1 MACRWSSASTG
12 RLKAPDH
19 CRFTSQTTMTQP
31 QVLQQPRQPIAAY
44 AMAALCGDVY
54 DLASRLQQA
63 RWDAVN
69 IPSADV
75 RAWADQLATAA
86 RQMEE
91 LARFREG
98 LGE

>member
-1 MACRWSSASTG
+1 
-12 RLKAPDH
+12 
-19 CRFTSQTTMTQP
+19 
-31 QVLQQPRQPIAAY
+31 
-44 AMAALCGDVY
+44 MAAACSEAY
-54 DLASRLQQA
+54 DLASRFQLS
-63 RWDAVN
+63 RWDLDAV
-69 IPSADV
+69 PPATV